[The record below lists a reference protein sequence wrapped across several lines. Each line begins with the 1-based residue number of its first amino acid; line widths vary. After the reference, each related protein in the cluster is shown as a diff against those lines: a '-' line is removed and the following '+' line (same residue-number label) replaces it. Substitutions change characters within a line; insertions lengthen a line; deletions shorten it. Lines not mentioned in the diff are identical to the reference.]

1 MKTILHL
8 APHSVVPGATIVELW
23 HDGRLIGTVAGADGP
38 GVRIVSKHPVH
49 VLFASGEF
57 AEAFTPAK
65 FKSVREEMVI
75 EVRITTTDDEQHLV
89 AVMIVTQA
97 ILKTKG

>member
-1 MKTILHL
+1 
-8 APHSVVPGATIVELW
+8 
-23 HDGRLIGTVAGADGP
+23 
-38 GVRIVSKHPVH
+38 
-49 VLFASGEF
+49 
-57 AEAFTPAK
+57 
-65 FKSVREEMVI
+65 MVI